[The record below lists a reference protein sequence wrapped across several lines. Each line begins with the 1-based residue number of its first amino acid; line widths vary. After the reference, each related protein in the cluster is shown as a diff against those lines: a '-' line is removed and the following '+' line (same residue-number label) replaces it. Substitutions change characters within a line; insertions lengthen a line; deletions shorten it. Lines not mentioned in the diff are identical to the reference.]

1 MQTSTLSTATSIK
14 MPGALRDRIQH
25 LAQARNRTPHS
36 IMLQAL
42 EAYVTK
48 EEKREAFRQE
58 GIAAWEEYQGTGLHL
73 TNDEVKTWLAKL
85 AEGNDVEPPKCHI

>member
-14 MPGALRDRIQH
+14 MPGDLRDRIQH
-25 LAQARNRTPHS
+25 LAQARKRTPHS

-42 EAYVTK
+42 ETYVTR

-58 GIAAWEEYQGTGLHL
+58 GIAAWEEYQRTGLHL
-73 TNDEVKTWLAKL
+73 TNDEVKAWLSEL
-85 AEGNDVEPPKCHI
+85 AAGNDVEPPQCHI

>member
-1 MQTSTLSTATSIK
+1 MQTSTFSTATSIK
-14 MPGALRDRIQH
+14 MPGDLRDRIQH

-42 EAYVTK
+42 EAYVTR

-58 GIAAWEEYQGTGLHL
+58 GIAAWEEYQSTGLHL
-73 TNDEVKTWLAKL
+73 TNSEVKAWLAKL